1 MNSPSGF
8 FTVPDFMSASMPM
21 DKELIHTSLS
31 GCSVLYR
38 IDRNG
43 RFRVLKAL
51 KPEFR
56 GQAMYEDLLRKE
68 FDIAYG
74 LDHPNICRCIGF
86 CKDPELG
93 NAIEMEWIDGVT
105 LDQFR
110 PAGRKEAVRL
120 MLELCDAL
128 SYIHSR
134 QIIHRDLKPSN
145 ILVTR
150 NGNNLKII
158 DFGLSDT
165 DSHSVLKEPAG
176 SALYAS
182 PELLEG
188 EDIDCRSDIYSLGVI
203 MREFLPSHHRVIRK
217 CTRRNALDRY
227 QDAESVKKALL
238 RPVWPWLLA
247 VAVLVA
253 ICVVVA
259 VLPDRDKVQPPEDA
273 HSTEDAQPI
282 PQSVDTTLN
291 IEDVFNEATRLI
303 MDADTN

>member
-8 FTVPDFMSASMPM
+8 FTVPDFMSASVPM

-86 CKDPELG
+86 CKDQELG

-182 PELLEG
+182 PELLGG

-203 MREFLPSHHRVIRK
+203 MSEFLPSHRRVIRK
-217 CTRRNALDRY
+217 CTRRNARDRY

-253 ICVVVA
+253 ICVAVA
-259 VLPDRDKVQPPEDA
+259 VLLHGSTTQPFE
-273 HSTEDAQPI
+273 TEQPV